1 MSSSSGQGNGGM
13 SQSQSNTGN
22 ASNIGDA
29 GATAPSGV
37 MSPQTQ
43 TAGGPAD
50 NLRYD
55 LISTIYHAHKSA
67 SSIDQYI
74 QDANQAGN
82 NEATQFFQQLAQ
94 DDLQRAQRAQE
105 LLSRLGSSSS
115 GSSSGSSGSSSSGG
129 ATH

>member
-1 MSSSSGQGNGGM
+1 MSSSSGQGNSSQGNSGT
-13 SQSQSNTGN
+13 SQSQSQASNTGGS
-22 ASNIGDA
+22 AST
-29 GATAPSGV
+29 ATSGV
-37 MSPQTQ
+37 VTPQTQ
-43 TAGGPAD
+43 TAGGSME

-82 NEATQFFQQLAQ
+82 SEAAQFFQSLAQ
-94 DDLQRAQRAQE
+94 EDQQRAQRAQD
-105 LLSRLGSSSS
+105 LLSRLGSSS
-115 GSSSGSSGSSSSGG
+115 GSSSYGG

>member
-22 ASNIGDA
+22 AGNIGDA

-115 GSSSGSSGSSSSGG
+115 GSSGSSSSGG

>member
-1 MSSSSGQGNGGM
+1 MSSSSQGNGGM
-13 SQSQSNTGN
+13 SQSQPNAGN
-22 ASNIGDA
+22 ASNTGDG

-43 TAGGPAD
+43 TAGSAAD

-82 NEATQFFQQLAQ
+82 NEAAQFFQQLAQ

-105 LLSRLGSSSS
+105 LLNQLSSTS
-115 GSSSGSSGSSSSGG
+115 GSST
-129 ATH
+129 TH

>member
-1 MSSSSGQGNGGM
+1 MSSSSGQGNGGV
-13 SQSQSNTGN
+13 SQSQPNTGNTSNTGD
-22 ASNIGDA
+22 G

-43 TAGGPAD
+43 TAGSPAD

-82 NEATQFFQQLAQ
+82 NEVAQFFQSLAQ

-105 LLSRLGSSSS
+105 LLSRLGNSSSIA
-115 GSSSGSSGSSSSGG
+115 SSGG

>member
-13 SQSQSNTGN
+13 SQSQSNTAN
-22 ASNIGDA
+22 TGDG

-43 TAGGPAD
+43 TTGGPMD

-82 NEATQFFQQLAQ
+82 NEAAQFFQSLAQ
-94 DDLQRAQRAQE
+94 QDQQRAQQAQD
-105 LLSRLGSSSS
+105 LLSRLGNSS
-115 GSSSGSSGSSSSGG
+115 GNASSGG
-129 ATH
+129 ATQ

>member
-1 MSSSSGQGNGGM
+1 MSSSSSQGNGGM
-13 SQSQSNTGN
+13 SQSQPNAGN
-22 ASNIGDA
+22 ASNTGDG

-37 MSPQTQ
+37 MSPQAQ
-43 TAGGPAD
+43 TADSPAD

-82 NEATQFFQQLAQ
+82 NEAAQFFQSLAQ

-105 LLSRLGSSSS
+105 LLSRLGNA
-115 GSSSGSSGSSSSGG
+115 SSGSSSSAPTGG
-129 ATH
+129 AAHTR

>member
-13 SQSQSNTGN
+13 SQSQQSQPSTANTGD
-22 ASNIGDA
+22 S

-43 TAGGPAD
+43 TAGSPAD

-82 NEATQFFQQLAQ
+82 NEAAQFFQSLAQ

-105 LLSRLGSSSS
+105 LLSRLGSASSS
-115 GSSSGSSGSSSSGG
+115 ASSGG

>member
-1 MSSSSGQGNGGM
+1 MSSSSSQGNGGM
-13 SQSQSNTGN
+13 SQSQPNTGD
-22 ASNIGDA
+22 G

-43 TAGGPAD
+43 TAGSPLD

-82 NEATQFFQQLAQ
+82 NDAAQFFQSLAQ

-105 LLSRLGSSSS
+105 LLSRLGGSSSS
-115 GSSSGSSGSSSSGG
+115 SSSSASSGG